1 MELWRTNGV
10 AVVSTNR
17 DVLSAFHLPK
27 QTTVAE
33 IISHSVYPR
42 NKRGYQWWSIGSPV
56 KAGRG
61 GEATLFTLESAF
73 PILMTNDYILKISP
87 LLYKVDTN
95 TVNALL
101 VEFPAITVKLMSSGQ
116 VINAE

>member
-17 DVLSAFHLPK
+17 DVLSAFHIPK
-27 QTTVAE
+27 QTTVSE

-61 GEATLFTLESAF
+61 GEATFFTLESAF

-95 TVNALL
+95 TVNAQL
-101 VEFPAITVKLMSSGQ
+101 VEFPAIKVKLMSSGQ
-116 VINAE
+116 IINAE